1 MDTPFLRARSAEEK
15 GERRAHLL
23 ATAKAALDE
32 GTPLAELSLSALA
45 RRAGMAKANVY
56 RYFASREAL
65 LLALLWA
72 EWAPVEAALRAP
84 PPAAPLRPDEVADS
98 LTHLLVAA
106 PLLCAL
112 ITALPSVL
120 EQNLSVEAVAEF
132 KRQTLGS
139 MLAVGAALHAACPAL
154 SAEAHGQLLHDALA
168 AVAGI
173 FPFAH
178 PAPAAAAAM
187 ADPAFAPL
195 RRDFEADLRR
205 FLRALAAQAAA
216 GGGVGVGEGEPEC

>member
-32 GTPLAELSLSALA
+32 GTPLAELSLNALA

-72 EWAPVEAALRAP
+72 EWAPIEAALCGP
-84 PPAAPLRPDEVADS
+84 PPAPAAPMGPDQLAARLS
-98 LTHLLVAA
+98 RLLTDA

-120 EQNLSVEAVAEF
+120 EQNLSAEAVAQF
-132 KRQTLGS
+132 KRQTLVS
-139 MLAVGAALHAACPAL
+139 MGAVGAALHTACPAL
-154 SAEAHGQLLHDALA
+154 SAEAHGRLLHDALA
-168 AVAGI
+168 VVAGLY
-173 FPFAH
+173 PFAH

-187 ADPAFAPL
+187 ADPALAPL

-216 GGGVGVGEGEPEC
+216 EGPA

>member
-72 EWAPVEAALRAP
+72 EWAPIEAALCQP
-84 PPAAPLRPDEVADS
+84 PPAPMGPAQLADR
-98 LTHLLVAA
+98 LTGLLTDA

-120 EQNLSVEAVAEF
+120 EQNLSAEAVAAF
-132 KRQTLGS
+132 KRQTLTSIGV
-139 MLAVGAALHAACPAL
+139 VGAALHAACPAL
-154 SAEAHGQLLHDALA
+154 SAEAHGRLLHDALA
-168 AVAGI
+168 VVAGLY
-173 FPFAH
+173 PFAH

-187 ADPAFAPL
+187 TDPALAPL

-216 GGGVGVGEGEPEC
+216 GAG

>member
-23 ATAKAALDE
+23 ATAKAALAA
-32 GTPLAELSLSALA
+32 GTPLAALSLSALA
-45 RRAGMAKANVY
+45 RQAGMAKANVY

-72 EWAPVEAALRAP
+72 EWAPVEAALRGP
-84 PPAAPLRPDEVADS
+84 PPPTGPLRPDQLAAL
-98 LTHLLVAA
+98 LTRLLTDA

-120 EQNLSVEAVAEF
+120 EQNLSAEAVAQF
-132 KRQTLGS
+132 KRQTLDS
-139 MLAVGAALHAACPAL
+139 MQAVGAALHATCPAL

-168 AVAGI
+168 LVAGLY
-173 FPFAH
+173 PFAH

-195 RRDFEADLRR
+195 RRDFEADLLR

-216 GGGVGVGEGEPEC
+216 GPGA